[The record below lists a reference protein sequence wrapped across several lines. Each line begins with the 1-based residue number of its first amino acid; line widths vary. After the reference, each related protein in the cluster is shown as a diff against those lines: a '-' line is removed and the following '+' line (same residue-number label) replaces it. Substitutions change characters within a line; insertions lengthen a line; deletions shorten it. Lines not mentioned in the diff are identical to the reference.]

1 MDPLVTVVVL
11 VSALMQA
18 SWNAVV
24 KGAEDSLV
32 TQAAVVLGGALYA
45 VPFVFGV
52 PFPNAEAWMYPG
64 LSTLIHC
71 AYYAALAAAYG
82 FGDLGFIYPIARGSG
97 PVLVAGLSALTI
109 GELLSPTQLAGVLII
124 CLGVLALAVTG
135 RSGGGLKGL
144 LFALA
149 VACTIS
155 SYSLADGIGVRVS
168 ETPFSYILWL
178 IAVQA
183 IPFTLFTLWR
193 REWRVDLLICGQA
206 RTIWLGGFLIGG
218 PYGIT
223 MWAFYTESLSIAM
236 ALRET
241 AVIFG
246 AIIGAIVFKE
256 AFGRP
261 RILASIL
268 IASVAV
274 WLNIAA

>member
-1 MDPLVTVVVL
+1 MDPFVTVVVL
-11 VSALMQA
+11 VSALMHA

-24 KGAEDSLV
+24 KGAEDGLL

-45 VPFVFGV
+45 VPFLFGV
-52 PFPNAEAWMYPG
+52 PFPNAEAWMYIG
-64 LSTLIHC
+64 LSALIHC
-71 AYYAALAAAYG
+71 AYFAALAAAYG
-82 FGDLGFIYPIARGSG
+82 FGDLGFIYPIARGNS
-97 PVLVAGLSALTI
+97 PILVAGLSALTI

-183 IPFTLFTLWR
+183 IPFTLFTL
-193 REWRVDLLICGQA
+193 
-206 RTIWLGGFLIGG
+206 
-218 PYGIT
+218 
-223 MWAFYTESLSIAM
+223 
-236 ALRET
+236 
-241 AVIFG
+241 
-246 AIIGAIVFKE
+246 
-256 AFGRP
+256 
-261 RILASIL
+261 
-268 IASVAV
+268 
-274 WLNIAA
+274 

>member
-1 MDPLVTVVVL
+1 
-11 VSALMQA
+11 
-18 SWNAVV
+18 
-24 KGAEDSLV
+24 
-32 TQAAVVLGGALYA
+32 
-45 VPFVFGV
+45 
-52 PFPNAEAWMYPG
+52 MYPG
-64 LSTLIHC
+64 LSALIHC

-97 PVLVAGLSALTI
+97 PVFVAGLSALTI

-193 REWRVDLLICGQA
+193 REWRVDLLIRGQA

-218 PYGIT
+218 SYGIT
-223 MWAFYTESLSIAM
+223 MWAFYTECLSIVM

-256 AFGRP
+256 SFGRP

-268 IASVAV
+268 IASGAV